1 MIAALAFS
9 TLATGLLQICLP
21 LELRQLRASP
31 ESIGLTLS
39 MFGLGMFA
47 FEWLW
52 GVVADHVGY
61 RIPLIASQLLYAT
74 FIVLLSQA
82 GSVLLIAASYFL
94 ASGMMVAVGPIARS
108 YLGTALHARLRATGL
123 ALLASQWVMAQALG
137 AGAGGALIDRF
148 PIHPVILAGALLPVI
163 SAILVGVVFRKY
175 TLVDHRRRDGLDRG
189 IDAAPPSRLLHG
201 ALRRVRE
208 HRRHRGSDHRRPGL
222 GRSRNQR
229 RLLRLRHRRRDCGG
243 CGGPDGRAAPNVDY
257 APGRCIGPRFG
268 EPSMIR
274 NLIGPDWRPP
284 ADGAASLPVFNPA
297 TGEVIEQVPLS
308 GERDVDAAVAAAT
321 SAYSTWSRTPLMERV
336 RLMFR
341 YKAVLEEHF
350 EDLASI
356 ITLHHGKTLDESR
369 GEVRRGI
376 EVVDF
381 ACGAPTLLQGR
392 TLRDVSGGVD
402 QDLYRYPVGVCAGIP
417 PFNFPVMIPLWM
429 FPLAAVAG
437 NTFILKPSER
447 TPLGGA
453 RLAELFLEA
462 GFPPGVLNV
471 IHGAAGTVDALL
483 EHPGI
488 SAISFVGSAPVAR
501 HVYTQAAANSKRV
514 QALGGA
520 KNHIVVMPDADP
532 ALVIPAILNSAFG
545 NAGERC
551 LAGSV
556 AVAVGDAG
564 QHFLEAL
571 CEQTRQLV
579 VGPGDQPG
587 VDVGPLIRAEHRDR
601 VAHY

>member
-1 MIAALAFS
+1 
-9 TLATGLLQICLP
+9 
-21 LELRQLRASP
+21 
-31 ESIGLTLS
+31 
-39 MFGLGMFA
+39 
-47 FEWLW
+47 
-52 GVVADHVGY
+52 
-61 RIPLIASQLLYAT
+61 
-74 FIVLLSQA
+74 
-82 GSVLLIAASYFL
+82 
-94 ASGMMVAVGPIARS
+94 
-108 YLGTALHARLRATGL
+108 
-123 ALLASQWVMAQALG
+123 
-137 AGAGGALIDRF
+137 
-148 PIHPVILAGALLPVI
+148 
-163 SAILVGVVFRKY
+163 
-175 TLVDHRRRDGLDRG
+175 
-189 IDAAPPSRLLHG
+189 
-201 ALRRVRE
+201 
-208 HRRHRGSDHRRPGL
+208 
-222 GRSRNQR
+222 
-229 RLLRLRHRRRDCGG
+229 
-243 CGGPDGRAAPNVDY
+243 
-257 APGRCIGPRFG
+257 
-268 EPSMIR
+268 MIR

-429 FPLAAVAG
+429 FPLAVVSG
-437 NTFILKPSER
+437 NTFVLKPSER
-447 TPLGGA
+447 TPLGGQ

-462 GFPPGVLNV
+462 GFPEGVLNV
-471 IHGAAGTVDALL
+471 VHGAREAVDALL
-483 EHPGI
+483 RHPKVA
-488 SAISFVGSAPVAR
+488 AISFVGSAPVAR
-501 HVYTQAAANSKRV
+501 HVYETAAASGKRV

-520 KNHIVVMPDADP
+520 KNHIVIMPDAD
-532 ALVIPAILNSAFG
+532 AELAVPAILNSAFG

-556 AVAVGDAG
+556 AVAVGRAADTLLDKLSDA
-564 QHFLEAL
+564 AAKM
-571 CEQTRQLV
+571 V
-579 VGPGDQPG
+579 VGPGDEPG
-587 VDVGPLIRAEHRDR
+587 VQVGPLIRAEHRDR
-601 VAHY
+601 VAGYIEKGVAEGAELVVDGRHEMSRPGFFLGPTVLDRVTAGMTVGHEEIFGPVLSVARAATLDEAIGQANQMALGNMATIFTQSGRSAREFRDRVEAGMTGINVPIAQPFAFFPFSGWKGSFYGDLHIHGTDGIDFFTRKKVVVTRW